1 MSEHK
6 RFGTTITFSLTVLST
21 IAVCAVLKIT
31 AGVVIPVVVAILL
44 SFVFEPAILFLNERL
59 HFPRFL
65 ANILVILI
73 FIVALVLVAGAL
85 TVTISSIQS
94 QYVKYENRFLMVY
107 QNIAEWFKLPF
118 NAEATL
124 LTNLWEQGAVRT
136 FVANTIVKFSN
147 ELVSLVKNFVLVI
160 LFMFFFF
167 GEMGVFR
174 KKIQLIFSANMKDS
188 DTIRNMII
196 EAISKV
202 TKYLSIKFIIS
213 FFTGL
218 FVFLLTSIVKLDF
231 AFLWGVIAFVLNF
244 IPNFGSIV
252 SGVLTTAFALVQFWG
267 DASKII
273 YVGIV
278 MLSVN
283 MILGNLV
290 EPKLQGDQLGISPFA
305 ILVSLSIWGFL
316 WDFAGLILAVPI
328 MAIIK
333 IVADNIGLKTVSVLL
348 QNKSALENSPE

>member
-1 MSEHK
+1 MNEHK
-6 RFGTTITFSLTVLST
+6 KFGTTITFCLITLAF
-21 IAVCAVLKIT
+21 IAVCFVLKIT

-44 SFVFEPAILFLNERL
+44 SFVFEPFINFLNRRL
-59 HFPRFL
+59 HIPRFL
-65 ANILVILI
+65 ANILVLLV
-73 FIVALVLVAGAL
+73 FIVVLIAVVSAL
-85 TVTISSIQS
+85 TVTLSSIQS

-118 NAEATL
+118 DAESTL
-124 LTNLWEQGAVRT
+124 LSNLWEQGAVRT
-136 FVANTIVKFSN
+136 FVANTLVKLSN
-147 ELVSLVKNFVLVI
+147 ELVSLVKNFVLII

-174 KKIQLIFSANMKDS
+174 KKIQLIFSDNLEDS
-188 DTIRNMII
+188 NKVGEMII

-213 FFTGL
+213 FLTGL
-218 FVFLLTSIVKLDF
+218 LVFLGTLLINLDF
-231 AFLWGVIAFVLNF
+231 AFLWGIIAFVLNF

-252 SGVLTTAFALVQFWG
+252 SGVITTAFTLVQFWG
-267 DASKII
+267 DGAKIV
-273 YVGIV
+273 YVGIL
-278 MLSVN
+278 MLAVN
-283 MILGNLV
+283 MILGNFI

-316 WDFAGLILAVPI
+316 WDFAGLVLAVPI

-333 IVADNIGLKTVSVLL
+333 IVADNTGLKTVSVLL
-348 QNKSALENSPE
+348 ENKKALETSPE

>member
-1 MSEHK
+1 MGEHK
-6 RFGTTITFSLTVLST
+6 RFGTTITLCLIVLST

-44 SFVFEPAILFLNERL
+44 SFVFEPAILFLNKRL
-59 HFPRFL
+59 HVPRFL
-65 ANILVILI
+65 ANILIIFI
-73 FIVALVLVAGAL
+73 FIVALVLVVGAL
-85 TVTISSIQS
+85 TVTVSSIQN
-94 QYVKYENRFLMVY
+94 QYVKYENRFFMVY

-118 NAEATL
+118 NAEANL
-124 LTNLWEQGAVRT
+124 LTNLWEQGSVRT
-136 FVANTIVKFSN
+136 FVANTIVKLSN
-147 ELVSLVKNFVLVI
+147 ELISLVKNFVLVI

-167 GEMGVFR
+167 AEMGVFR
-174 KKIQLIFSANMKDS
+174 KKIQLIFSKYLEDS
-188 DTIRNMII
+188 DKVRILII

-218 FVFLLTSIVKLDF
+218 LVFLLTSMVELDF

-252 SGVLTTAFALVQFWG
+252 SGVLTTSFALVQFWG
-267 DASKII
+267 DVSKIV

-290 EPKLQGDQLGISPFA
+290 EPKLQGDQLGISPFS
-305 ILVSLSIWGFL
+305 ILVSLSLWGFL
-316 WDFAGLILAVPI
+316 WGFAGLILAVPI

-333 IVADNIGLKTVSVLL
+333 IIADNTGLKTVSVLL
-348 QNKSALENSPE
+348 QNKRALENSSE